1 MNLAAWEQDFGLL
14 FGGLWKGVIDL
25 VRWAGTFSVAD
36 ALSWAL
42 LLLIAF
48 LVFSDWIGRE
58 RCLRWG
64 GVLLYT
70 TFVYLTLPLMPGIW
84 KTLYIHTNGRINL
97 IGDTV
102 AAAVGLGLLLHL
114 CLRRRE
120 RRWQVYAML
129 VPLGAVYTAILTHIQ
144 TSPAER
150 LHLAEYGF
158 LSYLTF
164 RALRVDMGY
173 RSAYLWGWILASGL
187 GALDEGIQGW
197 LPNRVGE
204 WADVRLNV
212 LACGLGMVAV
222 MLVASRK

>member
-1 MNLAAWEQDFGLL
+1 MNLTAWEQDFGLL
-14 FGGLWKGVIDL
+14 FSGLWKGLIDL
-25 VRWAGTFSVAD
+25 IRWAGTCSAAD

-48 LVFSDWIGRE
+48 LVVSDWIGVG

-70 TFVYLTLPLMPGIW
+70 AFIYLTLPLMPGIW
-84 KTLYIHTNGRINL
+84 KTLYIHTDGRINL
-97 IGDTV
+97 IGGTV
-102 AAAVGLGLLLHL
+102 VAAVGLGLLLHL
-114 CLRRRE
+114 SLRRRE
-120 RRWQVYAML
+120 RRWRVYAAL
-129 VPLGAVYTAILTHIQ
+129 ILLGAAYAAVLTHIQ

-173 RSAYLWGWILASGL
+173 RSAYLWGWVVASGL
-187 GALDEGIQGW
+187 GALDEGIQAW

-204 WADVRLNV
+204 WGDVGLNV
-212 LACGLGMVAV
+212 LSCGLSMVAV
-222 MLVASRK
+222 MLVASRE